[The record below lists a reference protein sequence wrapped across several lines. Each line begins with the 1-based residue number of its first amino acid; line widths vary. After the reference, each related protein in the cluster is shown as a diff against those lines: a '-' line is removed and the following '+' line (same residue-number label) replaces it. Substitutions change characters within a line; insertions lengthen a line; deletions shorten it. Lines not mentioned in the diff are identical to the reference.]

1 MFYSFL
7 FIFICYIFLKSGV
20 VVLLINYHI
29 VIVVFVLS
37 LLFLSSLYNINSIKP
52 LCVYSYT
59 LLIVQQYWC
68 IYGLLTLVVVFSLFL
83 YQYYFFVF
91 KVFLRLNFF
100 YSDVKNVSRDVF
112 FFLSGFINF
121 LVKPKLFLE
130 YFKVLFTQFNDR
142 RKYVLKKYVYTIN
155 HKRIAINYFIFSM
168 WTALSGAAL
177 ATMIRMELAFPGS
190 PFFKGDSTRYLQT
203 ITAHGLIMV
212 FFVVVP
218 ILFGGFA
225 NFLIPYHV
233 GSKDVAYPRL
243 NSIGFWIQP
252 FAFLLVAKTAI
263 LRPQFWK
270 YYDKTTSYYPM
281 LDKNHKKDFLSE
293 YSNLELLTHNYN
305 NINKQDYTIPFKT
318 KTSVVDGYTNSTQG
332 SFKLFFWN
340 NVLNYPE
347 SFWYSV
353 IRLSNQRRKKVYV
366 TKCSDRTATTSG
378 WAFITPFSCNTKF
391 TRVGSQDLLIVAVI
405 LAGVSSTISF
415 TNLLITRRTLAMPG
429 LRNRRVLLPFITISL
444 LLTLRMLAIITPVLG
459 ASMFMLLMDR
469 HWQTTFFEFVYG
481 GDTVLFQHLFWFFGH
496 PEVYVLII
504 PTFGIV
510 NMTLPFL
517 NTRRVASKHHLIWAI
532 YVMAYMGF
540 VVWGHHMYLVGLDHR
555 SRSLYSTITIMISLP
570 ATIKVV
576 NWTLTLI
583 NGALKV
589 DVVLAWSMAYILVF
603 LVGGFTGMWLS
614 HVALNISMHDT
625 FFVIGHFHL
634 MLSGVVLVGSF
645 TGFYYY
651 FGALFGIKY
660 SRFFAYMHLI
670 YYNGGIWLTFVPMF
684 WLGFSGMPRR
694 IHDYPA
700 VFMGWHS
707 MASTGHMITLVG
719 AVFFF
724 MMILDSHIEKRV
736 VIYSTLGLP
745 RWHKRVQYYLFK
757 IRYLQLT
764 NKQLSNLPN
773 YKIRSLLTQHY
784 FNEYECFKF

>member
-1 MFYSFL
+1 VYRSIKLDFVL
-7 FIFICYIFLKSGV
+7 IDIKFIF
-20 VVLLINYHI
+20 ND
-29 VIVVFVLS
+29 
-37 LLFLSSLYNINSIKP
+37 LLFYFSGFNSFFINSK
-52 LCVYSYT
+52 
-59 LLIVQQYWC
+59 
-68 IYGLLTLVVVFSLFL
+68 
-83 YQYYFFVF
+83 
-91 KVFLRLNFF
+91 
-100 YSDVKNVSRDVF
+100 F
-112 FFLSGFINF
+112 FFI
-121 LVKPKLFLE
+121 KLEIF
-130 YFKVLFTQFNDR
+130 FKQFNDR
-142 RKYVLKKYVYTIN
+142 RKYILKKYVYTIN
-155 HKRIAINYFIFSM
+155 HKRIAINYFIFSI
-168 WTALSGAAL
+168 WTALSGATL
-177 ATMIRMELAFPGS
+177 ATMIRLELAYPGS

-252 FAFLLVAKTAI
+252 FAFLLVVKTAV
-263 LRPQFWK
+263 LRKQFWK
-270 YYDKTTSYYPM
+270 YYDRTIYYYPIFE
-281 LDKNHKKDFLSE
+281 KKILRNNFKESDEFVPSFVPFFDRI
-293 YSNLELLTHNYN
+293 YKFYN
-305 NINKQDYTIPFKT
+305 RRTGKIVTINPREEPNKFHTIHYDDRRGFP
-318 KTSVVDGYTNSTQG
+318 TQ
-332 SFKLFFWN
+332 SLKMFFWGN
-340 NVLNYPE
+340 IVNYPE
-347 SFWYSV
+347 SLFSSTLKLTGV
-353 IRLSNQRRKKVYV
+353 KRKKTYIS
-366 TKCSDRTATTSG
+366 KCPDRTSVTAG
-378 WAFITPFSCNTKF
+378 WAFITPFSCNTEY
-391 TRVGSQDLLIVAVI
+391 TCIGSQDLLIVAVI
-405 LAGVSSTISF
+405 LAGISSTISF
-415 TNLLITRRTLAMPG
+415 TNLLITRRTLSMPG
-429 LRNRRVLLPFITISL
+429 LRNRRILLPFITIAL

-504 PTFGIV
+504 PTFGII

-570 ATIKVV
+570 ATVKVV

-583 NGALKV
+583 NGALKL
-589 DVVLAWSMAYILVF
+589 DVILAWSIAYILVF

-614 HVALNISMHDT
+614 HVALNISMHDS

-694 IHDYPA
+694 IHDYPS
-700 VFMGWHS
+700 VFMGWQS

-719 AVFFF
+719 TFFF
-724 MMILDSHIEKRV
+724 FCMIVDSHLERRV
-736 VIYSTLGLP
+736 VVYSTLGLP
-745 RWHKRVQYYLFK
+745 RWHKRVQYYIFK

-764 NKQLSNLPN
+764 NKKLTSIPN
-773 YKIRSLLTQHY
+773 FNVRSYLTQHY
-784 FNEYECFKF
+784 FNEYEVYI